1 MNKLIAAIDQG
12 EKVLSMILL
21 ASCTSIALAGAVF
34 RTVGYPLNWAM
45 DLAMFF
51 LSWCVFISG
60 DIAFRHSRL
69 VNVGIAVE
77 LLPVKIGKAIAV
89 LVYVL
94 ITAFLVFLIVYGI
107 KLSASSIYRTFNGMY
122 WMSYMWVTI
131 SVPVSA
137 FFMLITAAT
146 RIAKLLR
153 SNDPK
158 VIGAM

>member
-12 EKVLSMILL
+12 EKVLSMVLL

-34 RTVGYPLNWAM
+34 RTAGYPLNWAM

-94 ITAFLVFLIVYGI
+94 IAAFLVFLIVYGI
-107 KLSASSIYRTFNGMY
+107 KLSANSIYRTFNGMY
-122 WMSYMWVTI
+122 WMSYTWVTI

-137 FFMLITAAT
+137 SFMLITAAT

-153 SNDPK
+153 SNDPR